1 MKTILKARWA
11 VIAIWLAAAVV
22 LFLTAPSMSELVR
35 EKGQI
40 SVPDG
45 YTSSRAAEI
54 MKEVAAAKGGET
66 LYQVALVFNKP
77 EGLSA
82 GDRESIR
89 QGVEKLTA
97 EKDTLSLD
105 AITEPFSQTELED
118 TLIAKDGQTIM
129 VALSVK
135 GGDETV
141 KALPEKVNGLLA
153 DVTADHY
160 LTSEG
165 LITEDTIVSSEAGL
179 KKSEYITVV
188 FILLILFVV
197 FRSFVAPLV
206 PLLTVGLSYIV
217 SQSVVAYLVDRFDF
231 PLSTFT
237 QIFMVAVMFGIG
249 TDYCILLISR
259 FKEELASAEDT
270 KSAIITTYRKAGG
283 TVFYSGLAVF
293 VGFVAIGLSK
303 FMLYRSAVAVAVG
316 IAIMLL
322 ALVTVVP
329 FFMAVL
335 GKKLFWPS
343 RGSLEHSE
351 SRIWG
356 AAGSFSLKRPWAALL
371 IVAAVVVPF
380 LVTYDGKLSFNSMD
394 EIGPDYAS
402 VKGFNII
409 SESFGPGES
418 MPGRIVIKNDDRMDT
433 PEYMGLAEKIS
444 RELEKVD
451 GVKAVRSLSRPTGEL
466 INDFL
471 IPVQVAALSDGLSQ
485 SNDGLSQ
492 IQSGLAEAGRQL
504 SANEPKLKE
513 AAAGSAKLTE
523 GTAELKQGIAALG
536 AGLSQIEDGI
546 RSGAA
551 GAGEIKAG
559 LAQAAASAKQL
570 AEANNAL
577 LAGYKQIGAGL
588 TALSGGLDELQTKL
602 EGAAAALTGLDA
614 SFTGLES
621 SHPELL
627 EDMNYQTIKGT
638 VSQTG
643 TGTAQLAAGLG
654 QISGQLNSASSGLN
668 EANAG
673 YAKAAAGQTALAQG
687 LEQLSAGIGRLQT
700 GLNQAA
706 EGQSQI
712 VGKIPAISTGLDQL
726 QGGQQQLA
734 EGFGQLTG
742 QIGEL
747 TGGLSDSADGL
758 QQITAGLS
766 SAQDYLQ
773 QLQDAKEDELRGFFV
788 PSEALEAE
796 AMQQVFGTYLS
807 DDRKVMTLDVVFA
820 ENPYSAEA
828 IGSIPDIQDAV
839 DRAVKGTKL
848 ENAETAIS
856 GVTSTYNDLQTISS
870 GDYTRT
876 VVLMLAGIFIILV
889 LLLRSVIMPL
899 YLIGSLLVTYITAL
913 GITEAIFVHLL
924 DYSGITWTTPFFSF
938 VMLIALGVDYS
949 IFLMARFNENK
960 TWDVR
965 EAILHAMRNMGT
977 VILSAVVIL
986 GGTFASMYPSGV
998 LSMMQ
1003 IATVV
1008 LAGLALYALVFL
1020 PFFVPVMVRMFGRA
1034 NWWPFSVKD
1043 NGEPAKH
1050 DLNL

>member
-11 VIAIWLAAAVV
+11 VISVWLAVAVV
-22 LFLTAPSMSELVR
+22 LFLTAPAMSDLVR

-40 SVPDG
+40 AVPDG

-54 MKEVAAAKGGET
+54 MREVADANGGET
-66 LYQVALVFNKP
+66 LHQVALVFNKP
-77 EGLSA
+77 DGLSA
-82 GDRESIR
+82 EDTESIK
-89 QGVEKLTA
+89 QGVEQLTVSKESLKL
-97 EKDTLSLD
+97 DS
-105 AITEPFSQTELED
+105 ITDPFSQTELKD
-118 TLIAKDGQTIM
+118 TLIAKDGKTIM

-135 GGDETV
+135 GGEEVV
-141 KALPEKVNGLLA
+141 KELPAKVAALLN

-197 FRSFVAPLV
+197 FRSFIAPFV

-217 SQSVVAYLVDRFDF
+217 SQSVVAFLVDRFDF

-237 QIFMVAVMFGIG
+237 QIFMVAVLFGIG

-259 FKEELASAEDT
+259 FKEELATSEDT

-293 VGFVAIGLSK
+293 VGFLAIGLSK

-316 IAIMLL
+316 IAVMML

-335 GKKLFWPS
+335 GKKMFWPS
-343 RGSLEHSE
+343 RGKLEHSE

-380 LVTYDGKLSFNSMD
+380 LVTYGGKLSFNSMD
-394 EIGPDYAS
+394 EIGSNYAS

-418 MPGRIVIKNDDRMDT
+418 MPGKIIIKNDDRMDT
-433 PEYMGLAEKIS
+433 AEYMGLAEKIS

-451 GVKAVRSLSRPTGEL
+451 GVKAVRSMSRPTGEQ

-471 IPVQVAALSDGLSQ
+471 IPTQVATLSEGLDQ
-485 SNDGLSQ
+485 SNEGLTK
-492 IQSGLAEAGRQL
+492 IQTGLAEASKQL
-504 SANEPKLKE
+504 SDNEPKLNE
-513 AAAGSAKLTE
+513 AVSGSAKLTE
-523 GTAELKQGIAALG
+523 GTVELKQGIAALG
-536 AGLSQIEDGI
+536 DGLSRIESGI
-546 RSGAA
+546 KSGSA

-559 LAQAAASAKQL
+559 LAQAAASAEQL
-570 AEANNAL
+570 ADANAAL
-577 LAGYKQIGAGL
+577 LAGYKQIGTGL
-588 TALSGGLDELQTKL
+588 TALDGGVAGLQTQL
-602 EGAAAALTGLDA
+602 QGVAAALAGLDA
-614 SFTGLES
+614 SFTGLEA
-621 SHPELL
+621 SHPDLL
-627 EDMNYQTIKGT
+627 QDVDYQTIKGT
-638 VSQTG
+638 VTQTG

-654 QISGQLNSASSGLN
+654 QITGQLKAAAAGLN
-668 EANAG
+668 KANTG
-673 YAKAAAGQTALAQG
+673 YAKAVAGQTALAQG
-687 LEQLSAGIGRLQT
+687 LGKLVAGIGQLQT

-706 EGQSQI
+706 AGQGQI
-712 VGKIPAISTGLDQL
+712 VDRIPSITNELDQL

-734 EGFGQLTG
+734 DGFSQLTG
-742 QIGEL
+742 QIGQL
-747 TGGLSDSADGL
+747 TDGLNDSTDGLKQITGGLDSAQAYLG
-758 QQITAGLS
+758 QI
-766 SAQDYLQ
+766 QE
-773 QLQDAKEDELRGFFV
+773 AKDDELSGFFV
-788 PSEALEAE
+788 PSEALEAGGI
-796 AMQQVFGTYLS
+796 QQIFDTYLAG
-807 DDRKVMTLDVVFA
+807 DGKVMTLDVVFA
-820 ENPYSAEA
+820 ENPYSSEA
-828 IGSIPDIQDAV
+828 IDSMGDIQAAV

-856 GVTSTYNDLQTISS
+856 GVTSTYSDLQKISNE
-870 GDYTRT
+870 DYSRT
-876 VVLMLAGIFIILV
+876 VILMLGGIFIILV
-889 LLLRSVIMPL
+889 LLLRSIIMPI
-899 YLIGSLLVTYITAL
+899 YLIISLVITYFTAL
-913 GITEAIFVHLL
+913 GITEAIFVNLL
-924 DYSGITWTTPFFSF
+924 NYSGITWTTPFFSF

-960 TWDVR
+960 TWDVH

-1034 NWWPFSVKD
+1034 NWWPFSSASAEDQPKTL
-1043 NGEPAKH
+1043 
-1050 DLNL
+1050 DL